1 MALWHVG
8 KYTYIYHNYIRKIII
23 AESWFVALPSAVVM
37 SCSAMIVVALCV
49 LAAVSD
55 AQYLRT
61 ANVSVLQVYPPLND
75 SNTTDGTIPL
85 YFALMQSFG
94 GSYTSAGV
102 IPGIQVA
109 LDEINA
115 NHSVL
120 PGYSLHYYLTDTQV

>member
-1 MALWHVG
+1 
-8 KYTYIYHNYIRKIII
+8 
-23 AESWFVALPSAVVM
+23 
-37 SCSAMIVVALCV
+37 MIVVALCV
-49 LAAVSD
+49 LAAVTD

-61 ANVSVLQVYPPLND
+61 ANVSVLQVYPPLKD
-75 SNTTDGTIPL
+75 TNTTDGKIPL